1 MRGCQ
6 LRMRFERSLISSSR
20 TVVLDEIRA
29 TISSSSTVVDPK
41 IRATISARAEV
52 CSEARK
58 ARKALASL
66 LAALKLRARIA
77 LVTFLWAGRYLAMA
91 PNRERT
97 PRAWQSGAVSYF
109 LRLRALSLI
118 ADSASSRSSS
128 RRECLRALRHLS
140 AFTRGSRWWAFPRLG
155 AVSILPESVRAARRL
170 ASCGAI
176 A

>member
-1 MRGCQ
+1 
-6 LRMRFERSLISSSR
+6 MRFERSLISSSR

-77 LVTFLWAGRYLAMA
+77 LVTFLWAGRYRYG
-91 PNRERT
+91 PE
-97 PRAWQSGAVSYF
+97 SGADATRVAERGCLILPQAESSQSHRG
-109 LRLRALSLI
+109 LCELSIERCQKACALLDVWLHAALSHN
-118 ADSASSRSSS
+118 APA
-128 RRECLRALRHLS
+128 AQAH
-140 AFTRGSRWWAFPRLG
+140 RL
-155 AVSILPESVRAARRL
+155 
-170 ASCGAI
+170 
-176 A
+176 

>member
-77 LVTFLWAGRYLAMA
+77 LVTFLWAGRYRYG
-91 PNRERT
+91 PE
-97 PRAWQSGAVSYF
+97 SGADATRVAERGCLILPQAESSQSHRG
-109 LRLRALSLI
+109 LCELSIEQSSGVPEGSQALKRLQ
-118 ADSASSRSSS
+118 
-128 RRECLRALRHLS
+128 
-140 AFTRGSRWWAFPRLG
+140 RGSRWWAFPRLG